1 MANWWDKDEQIGGK
15 PPEEKPLTAGQV
27 AQQAVTNLPRSVSGV
42 IGGVVEAI
50 TSPVQ
55 TAKTVLDLGAGVLQN
70 ILPESMVQAIG
81 EDKASRELANR
92 VGQFYVDRYGSVEGA
107 KKAIATDP
115 AGVLADISTVLT
127 GGAMVA
133 PKAGG
138 VASALSKAA
147 YATDPLVMTAK
158 AASATAQAAGKGAK
172 AVLGSTTGVGGEAIQ
187 QAFEAGRAGGQQ
199 AKSFTEN
206 LRGKVGAMEVLDAAK
221 QNLSDI
227 QLAKQNEYRSG
238 MVDIK
243 NDKTVLDFAGI
254 DNAINNAINKVT
266 YKGQVKNKDA
276 AERLSTAK
284 TYIEEWKAL
293 DPVEYHT
300 PEGLDALKQKVGDVL
315 EGIPIESK
323 TARLAVGEVYNS
335 IKNEITKQAPTYA
348 KVMKAYTDQSDL
360 VREIERALS
369 LGQKASA
376 DTAIRKLQSLMRNNV
391 NTNYGERLRL
401 ARELE
406 RQGGRQLMPA
416 LAGQAM
422 SDLTPRGIQRATAP
436 ITGGMGFM
444 AGGIP
449 LAAGTMLASS
459 PRIVGET
466 AYGVGQ
472 LQRGLLGAQA
482 AAPNLP
488 YRGLLNMLYQT
499 QQQKEL
505 ME

>member
-1 MANWWDKDEQIGGK
+1 MANWWDQDLVSSQKPEQ
-15 PPEEKPLTAGQV
+15 KPLSAGQV
-27 AQQAVTNLPRSVSGV
+27 VEGAITNFPKSLGNV
-42 IGGVVEAI
+42 IGGVVEAV
-50 TSPVQ
+50 TSPIQ
-55 TAKTVLDLGAGVLQN
+55 TAKTVIDLGAGILQN
-70 ILPESMVQAIG
+70 ILPEGMVRAIG
-81 EDKASRELANR
+81 EDKASRELANK
-92 VGQFYVDRYGSVEGA
+92 VGQFYTERYGSVEGA

-138 VASALSKAA
+138 VSATLAKAA
-147 YATDPLVMTAK
+147 YATDPLV
-158 AASATAQAAGKGAK
+158 ATGRTIAAGTGAAGRGAK
-172 AVLGSTTGVGGEAIQ
+172 AVLGSTTGVGTESIQ
-187 QAFEAGRAGGQQ
+187 QAFEAGKAGGQQ

-206 LRGKVGAMEVLDAAK
+206 LRGKVGATEVLDAAK

-227 QLAKQNEYRSG
+227 QQAKQAEYRSG
-238 MVDIK
+238 MVNIR
-243 NDKTVLDFAGI
+243 NDKTVLDFTGI
-254 DNAINNAINKVT
+254 DNAVSNAMGKVM
-266 YKGQVKNKDA
+266 YKGQVKNEA
-276 AERLSTAK
+276 AANQLGKAQ

-293 DPVEYHT
+293 DPAEYHT

-315 EGIPIESK
+315 EGIPFEAK
-323 TARLAVGEVYNS
+323 TARTAVGEVYNA
-335 IKNEITKQAPTYA
+335 IKSEITKQAPTYA
-348 KVMKAYTDQSDL
+348 KVMKQYTDQSDL
-360 VREIERALS
+360 IREIERALS

-436 ITGGMGFM
+436 ITSGMGFM

-449 LAAGTMLASS
+449 LAAGTALASS
-459 PRIVGET
+459 PRIVGEA
-466 AYGVGQ
+466 AYGMGQ
-472 LQRGLLGAQA
+472 LQRGLLGARS
-482 AAPNLP
+482 AAPNIP
-488 YRGLLNMLYQT
+488 YQGLLNMLYQT
-499 QQQKEL
+499 QQPKEL

>member
-1 MANWWDKDEQIGGK
+1 MANWWDQDTVLGQKPEQ
-15 PPEEKPLTAGQV
+15 KPLSAGQV
-27 AQQAVTNLPRSVSGV
+27 VEGAITNFPKSLGNV
-42 IGGVVEAI
+42 IGGVVEAV
-50 TSPVQ
+50 TSPIQ
-55 TAKTVLDLGAGVLQN
+55 TAKTVIDLGAGILQN
-70 ILPESMVQAIG
+70 ILPEGMVRAIG
-81 EDKASRELANR
+81 EDKASRELANK
-92 VGQFYVDRYGSVEGA
+92 VGQFYTERYGSVEGA

-138 VASALSKAA
+138 VSATLAKAA
-147 YATDPLVMTAK
+147 YATDPLV
-158 AASATAQAAGKGAK
+158 ATGRTIAAGTGAAGRGAK
-172 AVLGSTTGVGGEAIQ
+172 AVLGSTTGVGTEAIQ
-187 QAFEAGRAGGQQ
+187 QAFEAGKAGGQQ

-206 LRGKVGAMEVLDAAK
+206 LRGKVGATEVLDIAK

-227 QLAKQNEYRSG
+227 QQAKQAEYRSG
-238 MVDIK
+238 MVNIR
-243 NDKTVLDFAGI
+243 NDKTVLDFTGI
-254 DNAINNAINKVT
+254 DNAVSNAMGKVM
-266 YKGQVKNKDA
+266 YKGQVKNEA
-276 AERLSTAK
+276 AANQLGKAQ

-293 DPVEYHT
+293 DPAEYHT

-315 EGIPIESK
+315 EGIPFEAK
-323 TARLAVGEVYNS
+323 TARTAVGEVYNA
-335 IKNEITKQAPTYA
+335 IKSEITKQAPTYA
-348 KVMKAYTDQSDL
+348 KVMKQYTDQSDL
-360 VREIERALS
+360 IREIERALS

-406 RQGGRQLMPA
+406 KQGGRQLMPA

-436 ITGGMGFM
+436 ITSGMGFM

-449 LAAGTMLASS
+449 LAAGTALASS
-459 PRIVGET
+459 PRIVGE
-466 AYGVGQ
+466 AGYGMGQ
-472 LQRGLLGAQA
+472 LQRGLLGARS

-488 YRGLLNMLYQT
+488 YQGLLNMLYQT
-499 QQQKEL
+499 QQPKEL